1 MPPPHTHT
9 RFGHRRRSP
18 YISWVHSSHAS
29 FRWVD
34 RSVVTGMWTGKKGD
48 EWERRTEWR
57 ISHSVAEY
65 EINSVLSRQ
74 SGLDVGQTCKWRQ
87 PRNQEKAIDGEGEK
101 MAEDE
106 RIRMSR
112 KDRRRDWN
120 DLEEKQGTKPFW
132 RADDLLNRYSCNLSA
147 LNMISKVWNKRGKLD
162 DNGYHWSC
170 NLMLGRF
177 HWVEHPEDKYHNNW
191 KQTLL
196 V

>member
-1 MPPPHTHT
+1 MDAKAIVAKSLLFGSRDVPPHT

-87 PRNQEKAIDGEGEK
+87 PRNQEKAIDGENGKNGGRRTNKDVEEGQKTRLEWFGGEARNK
-101 MAEDE
+101 TFLK
-106 RIRMSR
+106 SR
-112 KDRRRDWN
+112 
-120 DLEEKQGTKPFW
+120 
-132 RADDLLNRYSCNLSA
+132 
-147 LNMISKVWNKRGKLD
+147 
-162 DNGYHWSC
+162 
-170 NLMLGRF
+170 RF
-177 HWVEHPEDKYHNNW
+177 VESIF
-191 KQTLL
+191 L
-196 V
+196 